1 MGSLLTQAVLDPLRD
16 GILPADTCAVIALDT
31 PFTARSKPRPSSTQ
45 DKGPRTAPPPVPQI
59 EVPPSTPYST
69 EVQRPIARARSVAR
83 SAHGGP
89 AQAAR
94 I

>member
-59 EVPPSTPYST
+59 EVG
-69 EVQRPIARARSVAR
+69 VALLQGSSELGELR
-83 SAHGGP
+83 LMV
-89 AQAAR
+89 
-94 I
+94 